1 MKHWLSMACFLEVM
15 SYHVLCVGVSQLL
28 HFGIKIK
35 DMLTHR
41 EILGIWFAAF
51 SFKGR
56 YFSMA
61 LISEITETLHPEWCS

>member
-1 MKHWLSMACFLEVM
+1 MACLLEVV
-15 SYHVLCVGVSQLL
+15 SYHILCVGVSQLL
-28 HFGIKIK
+28 HFGVKIK

-61 LISEITETLHPEWCS
+61 SIS